1 MGRVRTG
8 WRDRWMHRMAVGRR
22 RADGA
27 ALAAVSTL
35 DGARAAASRDATMTM
50 GGVTSRVTRPT
61 LIDITFEIAA
71 VARGAPPRARLR
83 RATAGQGTVEFLLLL
98 PLLLLFFAGIWD
110 GGSMLIAQGRL
121 EGVATSAAVAA
132 ARTCAVYPTVADSAA
147 EAANAGR
154 PRLDPADITL
164 QVYTN
169 DLASAGA
176 ASPLTAAP
184 AATPEPPR
192 DGTALDVVV
201 RMPYTFPF
209 AIGGWRVVLTAEGH
223 RTALCYRGSGPA
235 S

>member
-1 MGRVRTG
+1 
-8 WRDRWMHRMAVGRR
+8 MHRMAVGRR

-154 PRLDPADITL
+154 PRLDPAGITL

>member
-1 MGRVRTG
+1 MR
-8 WRDRWMHRMAVGRR
+8 RMVIGPR
-22 RADGA
+22 RAIGA
-27 ALAAVSTL
+27 AFAAVSAL
-35 DGARAAASRDATMTM
+35 DGALAAASRGATMTM
-50 GGVTSRVTRPT
+50 GAVTARVAGSTM
-61 LIDITFEIAA
+61 LDIIFKMVA
-71 VARGAPPRARLR
+71 VGRGAARR
-83 RATAGQGTVEFLLLL
+83 DRPWRATAGQGTVEFLLLL

-154 PRLDPADITL
+154 PRLDPAGITL

-201 RMPYTFPF
+201 RMPYAFPF

>member
-1 MGRVRTG
+1 MR
-8 WRDRWMHRMAVGRR
+8 RMVIGPR
-22 RADGA
+22 RAIGA
-27 ALAAVSTL
+27 AFAAVSAL
-35 DGARAAASRDATMTM
+35 DGALAAASRGATMTM
-50 GGVTSRVTRPT
+50 GAVTAQVAGPT
-61 LIDITFEIAA
+61 IVDIISKMVAA
-71 VARGAPPRARLR
+71 ARGAARR
-83 RATAGQGTVEFLLLL
+83 DRPWRATAGQGTVEFLLLL

-154 PRLDPADITL
+154 PRLDPAGITL

-201 RMPYTFPF
+201 RMPYAFPF

>member
-1 MGRVRTG
+1 
-8 WRDRWMHRMAVGRR
+8 MHRMAVGRR

-27 ALAAVSTL
+27 AFAAVSTL

-71 VARGAPPRARLR
+71 VVRGAPPRARPR

-147 EAANAGR
+147 EAADAGR
-154 PRLDPADITL
+154 PRLDPAGITL

-176 ASPLTAAP
+176 ASLLTAAP

>member
-1 MGRVRTG
+1 MR
-8 WRDRWMHRMAVGRR
+8 RMVIGRR

-27 ALAAVSTL
+27 AFAAVSAL
-35 DGARAAASRDATMTM
+35 DGALAAASRGATTTM
-50 GGVTSRVTRPT
+50 GAVTARVAGSTV
-61 LIDITFEIAA
+61 LDIIFKMVAA
-71 VARGAPPRARLR
+71 GRGAARRDRPWRA
-83 RATAGQGTVEFLLLL
+83 AAGQGTVEFLLLL

-154 PRLDPADITL
+154 PRLDPAGITL

-176 ASPLTAAP
+176 VSPLTAAP

-201 RMPYTFPF
+201 RMPYAFPF

>member
-1 MGRVRTG
+1 
-8 WRDRWMHRMAVGRR
+8 MHRVMVGRR

-27 ALAAVSTL
+27 ACAAVSAF
-35 DGARAAASRDATMTM
+35 DGALAAASKGATTTM
-50 GGVTSRVTRPT
+50 GAVIARVAGSTV
-61 LIDITFEIAA
+61 LDIIFKMAA
-71 VARGAPPRARLR
+71 TGRGAARRDRLR
-83 RATAGQGTVEFLLLL
+83 RAAAGQGTVEFLLLL

-154 PRLDPADITL
+154 PRLDPAGITL

-176 ASPLTAAP
+176 ASPQTAAP
-184 AATPEPPR
+184 AATPAPPR

-201 RMPYTFPF
+201 RMPYAFPF